1 MRLWFVVAGAAGLV
15 IAGCAGPRFQGRPD
29 LTVLENTALPAPT
42 RLDLTAQ
49 GRPYLIGP
57 FDKVDVNVFGV
68 EELSREVQADASG
81 RISLPLVG
89 VIEAAGKTPGEL
101 AEAIAERLRGRYVR
115 DPQVSVNLTQTV
127 SQVVTVGGEVR
138 EPGLYPVVG
147 RMTLMQAVSRAR
159 GLTEDARQS
168 QVVLFRRV
176 NDQQMAALYDIRA
189 IRLGAYED
197 PEVYAND
204 LILVGESNTRRWF
217 RDVTSVSGLLMA
229 PIVAL
234 LQSPQ

>member
-1 MRLWFVVAGAAGLV
+1 MVAAMSLLMW
-15 IAGCAGPRFQGRPD
+15 GCSGPRFVGRQD
-29 LTVLENTALPAPT
+29 LTVLQNAALPAPT
-42 RLDLTAQ
+42 RADLTTQ

-57 FDKVDVNVFGV
+57 FDRVDVSVFGV

-89 VIEAAGKTPGEL
+89 VIDAAGKTPAEL
-101 AEAIAERLRGRYVR
+101 SGVIAERLRGRYVR

-147 RMTLMQAVSRAR
+147 RMTLIQAVARAK
-159 GLTEDARQS
+159 GLTENARQS

-204 LILVGESNTRRWF
+204 IILVGESTARLWF
-217 RDVTSVSGLLMA
+217 RDIVSMSGLLMT
-229 PIVAL
+229 PVIAL
-234 LQSPQ
+234 LQRP